1 MTLHLLPPLVLVQGQ
16 LELVI
21 LILNSNSGF
30 FFHTYDFLGTVGGPS
45 PKNMTLKL
53 SCGHL
58 FRCALNF

>member
-30 FFHTYDFLGTVGGPS
+30 FFHTYDFLGTVGGPA
-45 PKNMTLKL
+45 PKND
-53 SCGHL
+53 S
-58 FRCALNF
+58 